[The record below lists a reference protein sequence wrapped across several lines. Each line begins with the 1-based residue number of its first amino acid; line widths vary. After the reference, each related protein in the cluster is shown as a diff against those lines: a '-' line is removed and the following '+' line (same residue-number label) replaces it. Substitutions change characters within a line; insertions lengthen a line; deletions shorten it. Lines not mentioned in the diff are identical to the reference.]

1 MKRLVVM
8 FVLAFA
14 LSTVAVPKVRVDF
27 DHAADFSCYK
37 TYRWAGAPNAD
48 FLNQLMQ
55 KRVIG
60 FVEEALAAK
69 GLKRV
74 ETGGDLVINFQMDVM
89 EQPVYTTISNGGWD
103 WGWGG
108 GIATTTTQIFLT
120 GMLTVDV
127 VDSRKGRLVFQ
138 GRSTSPISSKPTHNT
153 RRLARSVN
161 DIFEKYPPK

>member
-1 MKRLVVM
+1 MKRLVVI
-8 FVLAFA
+8 FA
-14 LSTVAVPKVRVDF
+14 LVCSILPVAIPRVRVDF
-27 DHAADFSCYK
+27 DHANDFSRYR
-37 TYRWAGAPNAD
+37 TYRGAGPPNAD

-74 ETGGDLVINFQMDVM
+74 DTGGDLVINFQMNVT
-89 EQPVYTTISNGGWD
+89 EQPVYTTFGSGGWD

-108 GIATTTTQIFLT
+108 GISTTTTQVFLT
-120 GMLTVDV
+120 GILTVDL
-127 VDSRKGRLVFQ
+127 VDSQKGRLVFQ
-138 GRSTSPISSKPTHNT
+138 GMSSAPVSSKPTHNT

-161 DIFEKYPPK
+161 EIFEKYPPR